1 MRRRL
6 KMMDAEFACID
17 CEKRYPPNLP
27 RWRCAC
33 GGPLEVAPNAIFSR
47 ESLAARA
54 TTLWRYREAIPIAS
68 DANIISMNE
77 GMTPLVPLDFSGAEI
92 LCKLD
97 FLFPT
102 GSFKDRGATVLMSKI
117 KEWGLEQVLM
127 DSSGNAAAAMAAYS
141 ARAGIECDIYAPA
154 STSAAKC
161 AQITAYG
168 ANLKKI
174 PGPRAAS
181 TTAAMKAAKDRF
193 YASHFWNP
201 WFNHGTK
208 TWAFEVWEQLGFAA
222 PDAVV
227 APAGHGSVLIGA
239 YLGFSELLRAGYI
252 DKLPKIFAAQAARC
266 APMVRMWEENLEAV
280 PEVTPQDTIAE
291 GISIATPV
299 RWKQM
304 REAARESGG
313 CFIAVEDAQ
322 LPPLLREFGGKGILM
337 EPTSAVAFAAL
348 ALLKEQGKIKPSEIV
363 VVPVTGHGLKAA
375 DKLEK
380 IMSA

>member
-1 MRRRL
+1 MS
-6 KMMDAEFACID
+6 DVEFACID
-17 CEKRYPPNLP
+17 CGEKYPPSEP
-27 RWRCAC
+27 RWRCGC
-33 GGPLEVAPNAIFSR
+33 GGPLEVAPNAIFTR
-47 ESLAARA
+47 ESLGKRPA
-54 TTLWRYREAIPIAS
+54 TLWRYREAIPIQ
-68 DANIISMNE
+68 DDENVVSMNE
-77 GMTPLVPLDFSGAEI
+77 GMTPLVPLAFSGMEI
-92 LCKLD
+92 HCKLD

-102 GSFKDRGATVLMSKI
+102 GSFKDRGATVLMSKM
-117 KEWGLEQVLM
+117 KEWGLAQVLM
-127 DSSGNAAAAMAAYS
+127 DSSGNAAAAVAAYA

-181 TTAAMKAAKDRF
+181 TAVAMEAAKERF

-208 TWAFEVWEQLGFAA
+208 TWAFEVWEQLGMRA

-227 APAGHGSVLIGA
+227 APAGHGSALLGA

-252 DKLPKIFAAQAARC
+252 DELPKIFAAQAANC
-266 APMVRMWEENLEAV
+266 APMVRMWEENLETV
-280 PEVTPQDTIAE
+280 PDITPDDTLAE
-291 GISIATPV
+291 GISIAAPV

-304 REAARESGG
+304 RDAVRESGG
-313 CFIAVEDAQ
+313 CFIAARDETI
-322 LPPLLREFGGKGILM
+322 PPLLREFGANGILM
-337 EPTSAVAFAAL
+337 EPTSAVAFAATQ
-348 ALLKEQGKIKPSEIV
+348 LLKDQGKIMPSDIV

>member
-1 MRRRL
+1 MSE
-6 KMMDAEFACID
+6 AEFACID
-17 CEKRYPPNLP
+17 CGEKYPPSEP

-33 GGPLEVAPNAIFSR
+33 GGPLEVTPKGTFTR
-47 ESLAARA
+47 ESLASRPA
-54 TTLWRYREAIPIAS
+54 TLWRYREAIPIEK
-68 DANIISMNE
+68 DENIVSMNE
-77 GMTPLVPLDFSGAEI
+77 GMTPLVPLAFSEMEI

-117 KEWGLEQVLM
+117 KEWGLGQVLM
-127 DSSGNAAAAMAAYS
+127 DSSGNAAAAVAAYA
-141 ARAGIECDIYAPA
+141 ARAGVECDIYAPA

-181 TTAAMKAAKDRF
+181 TAVAMEAAKERF

-208 TWAFEVWEQLGFAA
+208 TWAFEVWEQLGFRA

-227 APAGHGSVLIGA
+227 APAGHGSALIGA
-239 YLGFSELLRAGYI
+239 YLGFKELLRAGYI
-252 DKLPKIFAAQAARC
+252 DGLPKIFAAQAAGC

-280 PEVTPQDTIAE
+280 PEIIPEDTMAE
-291 GISIATPV
+291 GISIAAPV

-304 REAARESGG
+304 RDAVQESGG
-313 CFIAVEDAQ
+313 CFVATQDETI
-322 LPPLLREFGGKGILM
+322 PPLLREFGANGVLM
-337 EPTSAVAFAAL
+337 EPTSAVAFAA
-348 ALLKEQGKIKPSEIV
+348 AGLLREQGKISQSETA
-363 VVPVTGHGLKAA
+363 VVPATGHGLKAA

>member
-1 MRRRL
+1 
-6 KMMDAEFACID
+6 
-17 CEKRYPPNLP
+17 
-27 RWRCAC
+27 
-33 GGPLEVAPNAIFSR
+33 
-47 ESLAARA
+47 
-54 TTLWRYREAIPIAS
+54 
-68 DANIISMNE
+68 
-77 GMTPLVPLDFSGAEI
+77 
-92 LCKLD
+92 
-97 FLFPT
+97 
-102 GSFKDRGATVLMSKI
+102 MSKM
-117 KEWGLEQVLM
+117 KEWGLKQVLM
-127 DSSGNAAAAMAAYS
+127 DSSGNAAAAIAAYA
-141 ARAGIECDIYAPA
+141 ARAGIECDVYAPA

-168 ANLKKI
+168 ANLHKI
-174 PGPRAAS
+174 PGPRAAA
-181 TTAAMKAAKDRF
+181 TAVAMEAAKERF

-208 TWAFEVWEQLGFAA
+208 TWAFEVWEQLGFVA

-227 APAGHGSVLIGA
+227 APAGHGSALIGA

-252 DKLPKIFAAQAARC
+252 QKLPKIFAAQAANC
-266 APMVRMWEENLEAV
+266 APMVRMWEEDLKTV
-280 PEVTPQDTIAE
+280 PEVTPQDTLAE
-291 GISIATPV
+291 GISISAPV

-313 CFIAVEDAQ
+313 CFVTVEDAQ

-348 ALLKEQGKIKPSEIV
+348 ALLKEQGKVKPSDSV

-380 IMSA
+380 IMSV

>member
-1 MRRRL
+1 MNRRR
-6 KMMDAEFACID
+6 KMSEAEFACID
-17 CEKRYPPNLP
+17 CGEKYPPSEP

-33 GGPLEVAPNAIFSR
+33 GGPLEVVPNAIFSR
-47 ESLAARA
+47 ESLAARPA
-54 TTLWRYREAIPIAS
+54 TLWRYREAIPV
-68 DANIISMNE
+68 DADENIVSMNE
-77 GMTPLVPLDFSGAEI
+77 GMTPLVPLAFSGAEI

-102 GSFKDRGATVLMSKI
+102 GSFKDRGATVLMSKL
-117 KEWGLEQVLM
+117 KEWGLAQVLM
-127 DSSGNAAAAMAAYS
+127 DSSGNAAAAVAAYA
-141 ARAGIECDIYAPA
+141 ARAGVECDIYAPA

-168 ANLKKI
+168 ANLHKI

-181 TTAAMKAAKDRF
+181 TAVAMEAAKERF

-208 TWAFEVWEQLGFAA
+208 TWAFEVWEQLGFRA

-227 APAGHGSVLIGA
+227 APAGHGSALIGA

-252 DKLPKIFAAQAARC
+252 DGLPKIFAAQAANC

-280 PEVTPQDTIAE
+280 PEIIPEDTMAE
-291 GISIATPV
+291 GISIAAPV

-304 REAARESGG
+304 REAVRESGG
-313 CFIAVEDAQ
+313 CFVAAQ
-322 LPPLLREFGGKGILM
+322 DETIPPLLREFGAKGVLM

-348 ALLKEQGKIKPSEIV
+348 ALLKEQGKVKQSETV
-363 VVPVTGHGLKAA
+363 VVPATGHGLKAA

-380 IMSA
+380 ILSA

>member
-1 MRRRL
+1 MSEA
-6 KMMDAEFACID
+6 KFACID
-17 CEKRYPPNLP
+17 CGEEYSPSEP

-33 GGPLEVAPNAIFSR
+33 GGPLEVVPNAIFTR
-47 ESLAARA
+47 ESLAARPA
-54 TTLWRYREAIPIAS
+54 TLWRYREAIPIEK
-68 DANIISMNE
+68 DENIVSINE
-77 GMTPLVPLDFSGAEI
+77 GMTPLVPLAFSGAEI
-92 LCKLD
+92 HCKLD

-102 GSFKDRGATVLMSKI
+102 GSFKDRGATVLMSKL
-117 KEWGLEQVLM
+117 KEWGLAQVLM
-127 DSSGNAAAAMAAYS
+127 DSSGNAAAAVAAYA

-154 STSAAKC
+154 STSSAKC

-168 ANLKKI
+168 ARLHKI

-181 TTAAMKAAKDRF
+181 TAVAMEAAKERF

-208 TWAFEVWEQLGFAA
+208 TWAFEVWEQLGFRA

-227 APAGHGSVLIGA
+227 APAGHGSALIGA
-239 YLGFSELLRAGYI
+239 YLGFSELRRAGYI
-252 DKLPKIFAAQAARC
+252 AELPKIFAAQAANC

-280 PEVTPQDTIAE
+280 PEIIPEDTMAE
-291 GISIATPV
+291 GISIAAPV

-304 REAARESGG
+304 RDAVRESGG
-313 CFIAVEDAQ
+313 CFIAAQ
-322 LPPLLREFGGKGILM
+322 DETIPPLLREFGAKGVLM

-348 ALLKEQGKIKPSEIV
+348 ALLKEQGKVKPSETV
-363 VVPVTGHGLKAA
+363 VVPATGHGLKAA

-380 IMSA
+380 IMSN

>member
-1 MRRRL
+1 MNET
-6 KMMDAEFACID
+6 EFACID
-17 CEKRYPPNLP
+17 CGEKYPPDLP
-27 RWRCAC
+27 RWRCGC
-33 GGPLEVAPNAIFSR
+33 GGPLEVEPNAIFTR
-47 ESLAARA
+47 ESLASRPA
-54 TTLWRYREAIPIAS
+54 TLWRYREAIPIQDDS
-68 DANIISMNE
+68 NVVSMNE
-77 GMTPLVPLDFSGAEI
+77 GMTPLVPLAFGGAEI

-102 GSFKDRGATVLMSKI
+102 GSFKDRGATVLMSKM
-117 KEWGLEQVLM
+117 KEWGLEQILM
-127 DSSGNAAAAMAAYS
+127 DSSGNAAAAVAAYA

-168 ANLKKI
+168 ANLHKI

-181 TTAAMKAAKDRF
+181 TAVAVEAAKERF

-208 TWAFEVWEQLGFAA
+208 TWAFEVWEQLGLKA

-227 APAGHGSVLIGA
+227 APAGHGSALLGA
-239 YLGFSELLRAGYI
+239 YLGFMELLRAGYI
-252 DKLPKIFAAQAARC
+252 DELPKIFAAQAARC
-266 APMVRMWEENLEAV
+266 APMVRMWEENLGAV
-280 PEVTPQDTIAE
+280 PEIAPEETLAE
-291 GISIATPV
+291 GISIAAPV

-304 REAARESGG
+304 LEAVRASGG
-313 CFIAVEDAQ
+313 CFVAIEDETI
-322 LPPLLREFGGKGILM
+322 PPLLREFGANGVLM
-337 EPTSAVAFAAL
+337 EPTSAVAFAAAGIL
-348 ALLKEQGKIKPSEIV
+348 REQGKISHSESM

-380 IMSA
+380 LMSV

>member
-1 MRRRL
+1 MSRAP
-6 KMMDAEFACID
+6 KMSEVEFACID
-17 CEKRYPPNLP
+17 CGEKYPANLP

-33 GGPLEVAPNAIFSR
+33 GGPLEVAPNGIFTR
-47 ESLAARA
+47 ESLAKRPA
-54 TTLWRYREAIPIAS
+54 TLWRYREAIPIAA
-68 DANIISMNE
+68 DENIVSMNE

-117 KEWGLEQVLM
+117 KEWGLKQVLM
-127 DSSGNAAAAMAAYS
+127 DSSGNAAAADGRLRRARRHRMRYLRARLHLSGQMRANHRLWRESSQNTRPPGRLHRRRHGSGERALLRLSFLEPLVQPRNQDLGVRGVGATRLPS
-141 ARAGIECDIYAPA
+141 ARRRR
-154 STSAAKC
+154 
-161 AQITAYG
+161 
-168 ANLKKI
+168 
-174 PGPRAAS
+174 RAC
-181 TTAAMKAAKDRF
+181 
-193 YASHFWNP
+193 
-201 WFNHGTK
+201 
-208 TWAFEVWEQLGFAA
+208 
-222 PDAVV
+222 
-227 APAGHGSVLIGA
+227 GHGSALIGA

-252 DKLPKIFAAQAARC
+252 AELPKIFAAQAANC
-266 APMVRMWEENLEAV
+266 APMVRMWEENLDAV

-291 GISIATPV
+291 GISISTPV

-313 CFIAVEDAQ
+313 CFIAVDDAM

-348 ALLKEQGKIKPSEIV
+348 ALLKEQGKVTPSEIV

-380 IMSA
+380 IMSV

>member
-17 CEKRYPPNLP
+17 CGEKYPANLP
-27 RWRCAC
+27 RWRCGC
-33 GGPLEVAPNAIFSR
+33 GGPLEVAPNAIFTR

-127 DSSGNAAAAMAAYS
+127 DSSGNAAAAMAAYA

-174 PGPRAAS
+174 PGPPC
-181 TTAAMKAAKDRF
+181 RF
-193 YASHFWNP
+193 DHRR
-201 WFNHGTK
+201 HG
-208 TWAFEVWEQLGFAA
+208 G
-222 PDAVV
+222 
-227 APAGHGSVLIGA
+227 
-239 YLGFSELLRAGYI
+239 R
-252 DKLPKIFAAQAARC
+252 
-266 APMVRMWEENLEAV
+266 
-280 PEVTPQDTIAE
+280 
-291 GISIATPV
+291 
-299 RWKQM
+299 
-304 REAARESGG
+304 
-313 CFIAVEDAQ
+313 
-322 LPPLLREFGGKGILM
+322 
-337 EPTSAVAFAAL
+337 
-348 ALLKEQGKIKPSEIV
+348 
-363 VVPVTGHGLKAA
+363 
-375 DKLEK
+375 
-380 IMSA
+380 